1 MVLSIV
7 VVREEVEKIS
17 MNLKAPIIINTKN
30 NKGMQVILDTDRYSV
45 RHYIVDELQR
55 QEVKIGAGVDTEEK
69 RVYSGRR

>member
-1 MVLSIV
+1 
-7 VVREEVEKIS
+7 
-17 MNLKAPIIINTKN
+17 
-30 NKGMQVILDTDRYSV
+30 MQVILDTDRYSV